1 MKLRINNNSIRLR
14 LSQTEV
20 KEIGKGNSVTE
31 NLYLGNNNLAI
42 AYSLIPDEKTPAI
55 SAHFFGNELKVY
67 VPKTLSDNWAGSEE
81 VTMRH
86 MQNEGDEHQNLILI
100 EKDFQCL
107 HKRPDEDESD
117 SFPNPKSEEDYNN
130 CN

>member
-20 KEIGKGNSVTE
+20 KEIAKGQSVTE
-31 NLYLGNNNLAI
+31 NLYLDNNSFGL
-42 AYSLIPDEKTPAI
+42 AYSLIPDEKAPSI
-55 SAHFFGNELKVY
+55 SAHFFGNELKIY
-67 VPKTLSDNWAGSEE
+67 VPKSLSDDWSNSDE
-81 VTMRH
+81 VTMRYI
-86 MQNEGDEHQNLILI
+86 QNEGDEHENLILI

-117 SFPNPKSEEDYNN
+117 NFPNPKSEEDYKK
-130 CN
+130 C